1 MEIRVNNN
9 LYDIEILD
17 NGNFKVNGKEISVKS
32 HDDYITLEGTEFRL
46 DYEEEG
52 EPSLMIING
61 MSYLVSKNSNT
72 ERTFSKVKAPISGRI
87 IEIPVKKGTKVRQ
100 GQVMIVIEAMK
111 MENQI
116 KSPTSKWIKDI
127 LVSKG
132 QSVKKG
138 DILITFDIAK
148 NCSVDN

>member
-1 MEIRVNNN
+1 MELRVNNN
-9 LYDIEILD
+9 LYDVEILD
-17 NGNFKVNGKEISVKS
+17 NGNFKVNGKEISVLS
-32 HDDYITLEGTEFRL
+32 HDDYITLEGTDFRL
-46 DYEEEG
+46 DFEEEG
-52 EPSLMIING
+52 EPSLLIING

-72 ERTFSKVKAPISGRI
+72 ERTFSKVRSPISGKI
-87 IEIPVKKGTKVRQ
+87 IEIPVKKGTKIRQ

-111 MENQI
+111 MENEI
-116 KSPTSKWIKDI
+116 KSPTGNWIKDI

-148 NCSVDN
+148 D